1 VSYRGLAAQPL
12 DKKSLASVEKSLKGF
27 ATGDQVLSVTAQTDP
42 SIVGGLIV
50 EVGDK
55 YIDMSIVTKIQKISN
70 SLSQAV

>member
-1 VSYRGLAAQPL
+1 M
-12 DKKSLASVEKSLKGF
+12 ASVEKSLKGF
-27 ATGDQVLSVTAQTDP
+27 ATGDQVLSVTAKTDP

-55 YIDMSIVTKIQKISN
+55 YIDMSIVTKIQKITT